1 MDKAIESMKN
11 DVSAVKKVSDGFESR
26 LTDLANGT
34 TKSISDMNKHIES
47 RFTQLSDGFDARITE
62 ALGEID
68 GDKLI
73 ARINLSKSGTRIDG
87 KLFHVT
93 SKTIFDANVIAKGM
107 IQANAVTAENIDTP
121 SLSAI
126 CATIGTLRTRTTG
139 ARVEIED
146 NLISAYD
153 EENNVRVKLG
163 CW

>member
-1 MDKAIESMKN
+1 
-11 DVSAVKKVSDGFESR
+11 
-26 LTDLANGT
+26 
-34 TKSISDMNKHIES
+34 
-47 RFTQLSDGFDARITE
+47 
-62 ALGEID
+62 
-68 GDKLI
+68 
-73 ARINLSKSGTRIDG
+73 
-87 KLFHVT
+87 
-93 SKTIFDANVIAKGM
+93 M

-139 ARVEIED
+139 ARVEIQD

>member
-1 MDKAIESMKN
+1 M
-11 DVSAVKKVSDGFESR
+11 
-26 LTDLANGT
+26 
-34 TKSISDMNKHIES
+34 
-47 RFTQLSDGFDARITE
+47 
-62 ALGEID
+62 GEID

-93 SKTIFDANVIAKGM
+93 SETVFDANVIAKGM
-107 IQANAVTAENIDTP
+107 IQANAVAAENIDTP